1 MFKVTVTPVS
11 AVVKAGQTVQF
22 TASVTGGDNKKVAW
36 TTDQGKVDGTG
47 LYAPPETFAPGFAKV
62 TATSYADNTAFGSA
76 SVQLSVI
83 VMDVEAEAL
92 AIAEKAA
99 ADIANLAKRDHL
111 NPSTV
116 NAVLAD
122 IQKNLVDY
130 QAKREAYAKQET
142 AKVAAKEGG
151 EPVSISPASV
161 TVPVGRTQQFFSSK
175 PVKWSATFGSIS
187 PDGLFTAPDTTGS
200 SGRVI
205 AVSTANAEDKAYAS
219 VSVG

>member
-11 AVVKAGQTVQF
+11 AVVKLGQTVQF

-36 TTDQGKVDGTG
+36 ITDQGKVDGTG

-76 SVQLSVI
+76 SVELSVI

-99 ADIANLAKRDHL
+99 ADISALAKRDHL

-116 NAVLAD
+116 NAVLTEVKKSLAD
-122 IQKNLVDY
+122 YKD
-130 QAKREAYAKQET
+130 KRAAYAAQEE
-142 AKVAAKEGG
+142 AKAAGKEGG
-151 EPVSISPASV
+151 APVSISPASV
-161 TVPVGRTQQFFSSK
+161 TVPVGRPQQFFSNK

-200 SGRVI
+200 GRVI
-205 AVSTANAEDKAYAS
+205 AVSTTNAEDTAYAS